1 MKLTCKQVP
10 ILQSYDIQRPIS
22 LEHFSNACN
31 YHAIN
36 GTQLPIA
43 QREDDGSS
51 ASIHFILQ
59 SNCLKNNCV
68 LSDKQHGERYF
79 IL

>member
-1 MKLTCKQVP
+1 M
-10 ILQSYDIQRPIS
+10 IS
-22 LEHFSNACN
+22 KDQFLWNIFSNACN

-59 SNCLKNNCV
+59 SNCL
-68 LSDKQHGERYF
+68 
-79 IL
+79 